1 MRADTRTQR
10 FSERTIQQVR
20 VDCNRAMTRARFY
33 ADRSDVVQLR
43 CVDDRP
49 ETDYEF
55 GNQLWFFDG
64 LGVDQLGHRHN
75 VFGVVEYSLQFGLH
89 ELVEDGV
96 FDSEQQRERFRAL
109 YKREVQ
115 RPSWR
120 DGANHWLFV
129 GLVTATVASL
139 AYYLV
144 ARAIFA

>member
-20 VDCNRAMTRARFY
+20 VDCNRAMVRARFCTE
-33 ADRSDVVQLR
+33 RSDVVQLR

-49 ETDYEF
+49 ETEFEF

-64 LGVDQLGHRHN
+64 LGVDQAAHRHN
-75 VFGVVEYSLQFGLH
+75 VFGVVEYSLQFGLN

-120 DGANHWLFV
+120 EGANRWLWV
-129 GLVTATVASL
+129 GMLAAALISVALWLARVATA
-139 AYYLV
+139 
-144 ARAIFA
+144 

>member
-20 VDCNRAMTRARFY
+20 VDCNRAMTRARFC

-49 ETDYEF
+49 ETDIDF

-64 LGVDQLGHRHN
+64 LGVDQVGQRHN
-75 VFGVVEYSLQFGLH
+75 VFGVVEYSLQFGLN

-96 FDSEQQRERFRAL
+96 FDSEQQRERFRML
-109 YKREVQ
+109 YNREVQ
-115 RPSWR
+115 RPSWLR
-120 DGANHWLFV
+120 GANRWLV
-129 GLVTATVASL
+129 IGLSAATMISL
-139 AYYLV
+139 VYWCI
-144 ARAIFA
+144 RIFTG